1 MMREIVNPGIDL
13 GQCPTRSSI
22 GAEQAMD
29 NATPAPGRS
38 STLTLLIHYGIGN
51 IPSAEMLV

>member
-22 GAEQAMD
+22 GAEQAMA
-29 NATPAPGRS
+29 NTTPDPRRS
-38 STLTLLIHYGIGN
+38 STLTLLIHYVIGN
-51 IPSAEMLV
+51 IPGAGMLV